1 MNPAKAVE
9 EIKLAI
15 NNKPLSR
22 REFLKLSV
30 GVAGT
35 TAVLGTARGLLTS
48 LEAES
53 GNPITIH
60 TSKDDKIIPTICL
73 LCPSGCGMLARVADG
88 NVVKMEGSPMHPIN
102 LGSLCPKGQAAPE
115 LLYNPDRVAGPMKR
129 VGARGEGKWE
139 PISWDEA
146 IKIVSEKLSVLREAG
161 HPERAGLLYGET
173 RGQMRAFLTRFMQAI
188 GSPNAISHDSLN
200 IEAAK
205 LGTLLTQGVYELPA
219 YDLENTRY
227 MISFG
232 ASLLEAGR
240 FPERMVAGMSY
251 MRRGRAER
259 GKVVVIDPRQGVTG
273 AKADEWIP
281 INPGT
286 DAALALGIANVI
298 IKTGQFDSDFVGNYS
313 FGFEDFTDGDGR
325 QHKGFKTYVL
335 ENYDPRRVEQITG
348 VPATTIARIAGE
360 FAGNAPA
367 VAIIPGKGGLLN
379 GNLNGLSTAMAI
391 NCLNALVGN
400 LETPGG
406 ILTQRYPDCP
416 DWPKLPRDPI
426 AIKGLKAE
434 RADGAGSLYPLGNH
448 AFQAVADRVSDG
460 YPLEALLLYDA
471 NPVFETPGG
480 QRFIEAFD
488 QIPFIVSFSTFIDDT
503 AQYADLILPE
513 PTFLERWQDDYME
526 GLGYPGVGLRQPVIE
541 PLLDTMHTGDFLM
554 EVARAIGN
562 PVSDAFP
569 WENFEDLLKDRLTD
583 VGTDWETLKELGLW
597 LTPGYRFSRRGS
609 ERWVREVV
617 GKDRKLS
624 PQDGRFDFYS
634 REMNCLLGDKSNN
647 ELTAMGAGVSGDAL
661 FMPHYEPVN
670 FIGEEEE
677 FPLVLNVITLMSLGP
692 YSAAANLPTLQEI
705 SGMVVGER
713 WGSWV
718 EMNPETAHEL
728 GLEDKDQV
736 WVESPFGK
744 LKTKLRLVIQLMPSV
759 VAMPYNQ
766 GHTAVGR
773 WAKDRGVNG
782 LEILNPASEPFTGLA
797 AFTNTRVKVYR
808 A

>member
-1 MNPAKAVE
+1 MNQGKDAE
-9 EIKLAI
+9 ETKLAI
-15 NNKPLSR
+15 NNKPLSK
-22 REFLKLSV
+22 REFLKLSAGVV
-30 GVAGT
+30 GA
-35 TAVLGTARGLLTS
+35 TAVLGSARGLLTS

-60 TSKDDKIIPTICL
+60 TSINDKIVPTVCL

-129 VGARGEGKWE
+129 DGERGEGKWI
-139 PISWDEA
+139 PITWDEA
-146 IKIVSEKLSVLREAG
+146 IAEVSGKLKGLREAG
-161 HPERAGLLYGET
+161 HPERAAMMYGET
-173 RGQMRAFLTRFMQAI
+173 RGQMRAFLKRFMDAV
-188 GSPNAISHDSLN
+188 GSPNTISHDSLN

-205 LGTLLTQGVYELPA
+205 LGTLYTQGIYDLPA

-273 AKADEWIP
+273 AKADEWVP

-298 IKTGQFDSDFVGNYS
+298 IKTGQFDSDFVRNYS
-313 FGFEDFTDGDGR
+313 FGFEDFTDSDGR

-379 GNLNGLSTAMAI
+379 GNLNGLSAAMAI
-391 NCLNALVGN
+391 NCLNALVGS

-406 ILTQRYPDCP
+406 VLTQRYPACP
-416 DWPKLPRDPI
+416 DWPTMPRDPI
-426 AIKGLKAE
+426 AQKGLMAE
-434 RADGAGSLYPLGNH
+434 RADGVGSKYPLGNH
-448 AFQAVADRVSDG
+448 AFQSVADQVKDG
-460 YPLEALLLYDA
+460 YPIDALFLYDA

-480 QRFIEAFD
+480 HRFIEAFD
-488 QIPFIVSFSTFIDDT
+488 QIPFIVSFSSFEDET

-526 GLGYPGVGLRQPVIE
+526 GLGYPGVGLRQPVID
-541 PLLDTMHTGDFLM
+541 PLLDTMNTCDFLM
-554 EVARAIGN
+554 KVAKTIGE
-562 PVSDAFP
+562 PVAKAFP
-569 WENFEDLLKDRLTD
+569 WDNYEELLKERLSK
-583 VGTDWETLKELGLW
+583 VGTDWDTLTELGLW

-609 ERWVREVV
+609 ERWLNEVI

-634 REMNCLLGDKSNN
+634 REMNCLLGDKDNN
-647 ELTAMGAGVSGDAL
+647 ELAAMGTSVSGDAVFL
-661 FMPHYEPVN
+661 PHHEPVQYV
-670 FIGEEEE
+670 GEEEE
-677 FPLVLNVITLMSLGP
+677 FPFLLNVVTLMSLGP

-728 GLEDKDQV
+728 GLEDKDEV

-744 LKTKLRLVIQLMPSV
+744 LKTKLRHVIQIQPDV
-759 VAMPYNQ
+759 IAMPYNQ

-773 WAKDRGVNG
+773 WAKDRGVNPM
-782 LEILNPASEPFTGLA
+782 EILNPASEPFTGLA
-797 AFTNTRVKVYR
+797 SITNTRVKVYR